1 MKLACE
7 GVLDLLVA
15 PLSREVVCSAAQ
27 AVLGWPRVWTRGH
40 HELSK
45 RTGTGPWQGH
55 KIRMEIRMPTPHWGH
70 SFGWLARRTA

>member
-1 MKLACE
+1 MGDAGQTGRVPCR
-7 GVLDLLVA
+7 G
-15 PLSREVVCSAAQ
+15 
-27 AVLGWPRVWTRGH
+27 AVLGWPRVWTQGH

-45 RTGTGPWQGH
+45 GTGTGPWQGH